1 MTTSSVLPICVLVV
15 DDNQHMRSIL
25 KELLKS
31 ANVQDIKEASDPVDA
46 FEILKT
52 VPVDILIADLS
63 MPMIDGVEFT
73 KMVRTGADSPNPFL
87 PIIMV
92 TGHSE
97 RSKVMAARDA
107 GVNEFLVKPVTAK
120 SLMDRLALVV
130 NAPRPFVK
138 AAGYFGPDRRRRQN
152 PNFEGPWRRKSDG
165 DKARRPADDSF
176 EV

>member
-1 MTTSSVLPICVLVV
+1 MPAASTLPISVLVV
-15 DDNQHMRSIL
+15 DDNHHMRSIL

-31 ANVQDIKEASDPVDA
+31 AGVTEIKEAADPVDA
-46 FEILKT
+46 FEVLKS
-52 VPVDILIADLS
+52 VPIDLLLADLS
-63 MPMIDGVEFT
+63 MPIIDGVEFVR
-73 KMVRTGADSPNPFL
+73 MVRGSADSPNQFL

-120 SLMDRLALVV
+120 NLMDRLALIV

-138 AAGYFGPDRRRRQN
+138 SPTYFGPDRRRRTI
-152 PNFEGPWRRKSDG
+152 PDYAGPFRRKNDG
-165 DKARRPADDSF
+165 DRATSVD
-176 EV
+176 V